1 MNLTVEQLLE
11 TVLEIDPNEVDNNLE
26 NTIRNKLKNKIEGL
40 CFEDGYVIKDS
51 VKMISKGMGKIVIN
65 DNKSTIKYNIK
76 YKANIIS
83 PAEGDVIESYISNIN
98 KMGVVSY
105 IKLKE
110 TDTSDDSPI
119 VIMIPRDYFTSS
131 IYNVD
136 DLHVGQKISVTV
148 VGSRIKYRSTKVQ
161 VIAKPQN

>member
-11 TVLEIDPNEVDNNLE
+11 TVLEIDPNEVDKNLE

-119 VIMIPRDYFTSS
+119 VIMIPRDYFSSS